1 MKTKK
6 NRLFAGI
13 LVLALIASTTAFSFA
28 NENEKPYDGEEM
40 LLENVL
46 LENDDPFLPT
56 RSVQMMCSLAF
67 NRTTSTTA
75 EAIVRVLADEVGDT
89 FTSTITLQK
98 LSSSGSYVNTS
109 AAPAVQILKNED
121 ILNHKA
127 TFKIGSSNNYRIK
140 VVIKLKKNGTTTSK
154 SSPKL
159 CVN

>member
-1 MKTKK
+1 
-6 NRLFAGI
+6 
-13 LVLALIASTTAFSFA
+13 
-28 NENEKPYDGEEM
+28 M

-46 LENDDPFLPT
+46 LENDDPFLAT

-98 LSSSGSYVNTS
+98 LSSGGSYVNTS

-140 VVIKLKKNGTTTSK
+140 VVIKLKKNGTTTSNTFYK
-154 SSPKL
+154 KML
-159 CVN
+159 Y

>member
-6 NRLFAGI
+6 NCL
-13 LVLALIASTTAFSFA
+13 LVSLIILALLVSTTVFGFA
-28 NENEKPYDGEEM
+28 DENEEMNDGEE

-46 LENDDPFLPT
+46 LENNDPFWST
-56 RSVQMMCSLAF
+56 MSVQMMCSLAF
-67 NRTTSTTA
+67 NRKTSTTA
-75 EAIVRVLADEVGDT
+75 EAIVRVLADAVGDT

-109 AAPAVQILKNED
+109 AAPAVQTLKNED

-140 VVIKLKKNGTTTSK
+140 VVVKLKKNGATTSNTFYK
-154 SSPKL
+154 KML
-159 CVN
+159 Y